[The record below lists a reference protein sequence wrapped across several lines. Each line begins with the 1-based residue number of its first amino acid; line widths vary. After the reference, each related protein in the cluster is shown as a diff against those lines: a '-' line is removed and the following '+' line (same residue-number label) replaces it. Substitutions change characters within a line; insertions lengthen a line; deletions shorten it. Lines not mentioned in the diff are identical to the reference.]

1 MGQEGLGPESVPV
14 PGPLHYSPILA
25 LLFGREETVITN
37 LKKGQGEETDWQA
50 QRGPVTAQ
58 SKLPWLAQSDQC
70 FKAKA
75 LPRSRT
81 LLNSWP
87 YVREAWPLLGDCPGC
102 LHPTFCPRILRAQT
116 QIPDQGQGTFHVL

>member
-50 QRGPVTAQ
+50 QRGPVI
-58 SKLPWLAQSDQC
+58 
-70 FKAKA
+70 A
-75 LPRSRT
+75 LSPNFPGWPSLTSASRPR
-81 LLNSWP
+81 P
-87 YVREAWPLLGDCPGC
+87 CPAPE
-102 LHPTFCPRILRAQT
+102 LF
-116 QIPDQGQGTFHVL
+116 